1 MLGLY
6 VSDHPLFGL
15 EHVLSGKADAG
26 IAQLTGGEHSD
37 GAVVTIGGIIS
48 GLQRKMTKQGNAWA
62 IATVEDLAGSIECIT
77 HNFFRLSSDA
87 YAEGWLQKW
96 PRMDKET
103 ISQGSEG
110 IVASTGCPS
119 GEVQTRL
126 RLGQE
131 EEALKAA
138 ADYQDIFG
146 KDRYFLELM
155 DHGIDIEHRV
165 RDGLLEI
172 GRKLGIPPLVT
183 NDSHYTY
190 VKLPLDAG
198 HLETGT

>member
-1 MLGLY
+1 MWAVNKTGL
-6 VSDHPLFGL
+6 
-15 EHVLSGKADAG
+15 
-26 IAQLTGGEHSD
+26 
-37 GAVVTIGGIIS
+37 
-48 GLQRKMTKQGNAWA
+48 
-62 IATVEDLAGSIECIT
+62 
-77 HNFFRLSSDA
+77 HNLFRLSSDA

-103 ISQGSEG
+103 ISQWSEG

-155 DHGIDIEHRV
+155 DHGIEIEHRV
-165 RDGLLEI
+165 RKGLLEI
-172 GRKLGIPPLVT
+172 GKKLGIRRWSPTTRTTRTRTRRPRMT
-183 NDSHYTY
+183 PCCASRPARTS
-190 VKLPLDAG
+190 PTRTASG
-198 HLETGT
+198 STAPATT